1 MYDKHG
7 NLLEVRSEQGKQR
20 QSDNMFANQTG
31 QDRKQSETLLE
42 VNLVILIK
50 SPKICMPLSL
60 KFHF

>member
-7 NLLEVRSEQGKQR
+7 NLLEVRSEQGKER